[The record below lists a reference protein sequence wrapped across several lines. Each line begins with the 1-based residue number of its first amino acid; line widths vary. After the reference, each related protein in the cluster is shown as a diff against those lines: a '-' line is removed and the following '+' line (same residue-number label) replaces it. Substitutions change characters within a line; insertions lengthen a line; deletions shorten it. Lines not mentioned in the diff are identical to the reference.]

1 MSENL
6 ENIVIDTTATEQTL
20 DDFEQELFSG
30 KAPAPKPVENEEVVD
45 DNVNDSTEEEVP
57 VNDTTETLDEE
68 GEEDEGDG
76 PSEPPKKES
85 RAEKRIRELVAK
97 TRELERKLEER
108 EAAKPVETPKSEE
121 KTPAANEGSKAPHWD
136 DVDAEGTPKYP
147 LGQFDPQFN
156 ADLVR
161 YTVQEEQRRIDEQRA
176 TTEQQRRMQ
185 EAEQAAQQ
193 EWESK
198 LAPAL
203 ERHPDFVEKGQELID
218 NFSDLEPNYAKY
230 LTDTIRSIDN
240 GPDVL
245 YYLADNPELA
255 RDIVNKGPAMA
266 TVMLGRISAMFDDD
280 SATQT
285 NTQTKDTRT
294 KVTKAPTPPPRV
306 RGTALPKTKDLDNL
320 DDFEEALFRSS

>member
-6 ENIVIDTTATEQTL
+6 ENIDVTNNTATEQSL

-30 KAPAPKPVENEEVVD
+30 KAPEPKPVEKESED
-45 DNVNDSTEEEVP
+45 DNVNDSTEENADP
-57 VNDTTETLDEE
+57 VKDKTETLDEE

-85 RAEKRIRELVAK
+85 RAEKRIRDLVAK
-97 TRELERKLEER
+97 TRELERKLEEK
-108 EAAKPVETPKSEE
+108 ETAAKPVETPKSEE
-121 KTPAANEGSKAPHWD
+121 QQSTAPKAPHWD
-136 DVDAEGTPKYP
+136 DVDDKGNPKYP

-161 YTVQEEQRRIDEQRA
+161 FTVQEEQRRFEEKQA
-176 TTEQQRRMQ
+176 TTEQQRRQQ
-185 EAEQAAQQ
+185 EAQEAAQR

-203 ERHPDFVEKGQELID
+203 ERYPDFQDKGQELID
-218 NFSDLEPNYAKY
+218 NFSDLEPNYAAY
-230 LTDTIRSIDN
+230 LSDTIRAIDN

-266 TVMLGRISAMFDDD
+266 TVMLGRISAMFDGD
-280 SATQT
+280 SAT
-285 NTQTKDTRT
+285 TKTKET
-294 KVTKAPTPPPRV
+294 PASAKVTKAPTPPPRV

-320 DDFEEALFRSS
+320 DDFEEALFGRG